1 MGRFLSQRLLQFA
14 LVVFGATLVSYIAM
28 FVATDP
34 ARTALPTGASPADV
48 AAFRAEYGFDRPV
61 LQQYASYMW
70 NALHGDF
77 GTSLWLGQPTLEVVL
92 ASLPAT
98 AAIAIPAT
106 VIGCLLGVG
115 FGIASSMRPGGRFDN
130 MMNVISYGMI
140 SLAEF
145 WLAMI
150 LILIF
155 AVQLGL
161 VPAAAQPGTIA
172 SFVLP
177 VLVLA
182 IRPFAHQ
189 MQMMRASMLSERTK
203 QYVSTARSK
212 GLSDSRIAYRH
223 VLRNAAIPSV
233 TLACYEMSRVFV
245 GTAVAVEVV
254 FSWPGIGQL
263 GTEALQRGDI
273 FLVQGVVV
281 IAAVMV
287 GLLNLTADLLGFWL
301 DPRTRTSI
309 QRSNRIAG
317 AKVQVAA

>member
-1 MGRFLSQRLLQFA
+1 MARYVGQRLLQFV
-14 LVVFGATLVSYIAM
+14 LVVFGATFVSFIAM

-34 ARTALPTGASPADV
+34 ARTALPTGASRADV
-48 AAFRAEYGFDRPV
+48 AAFRAEHGFDRPV
-61 LQQYASYMW
+61 LEQYINYMW

-77 GTSLWLGQPTLEVVL
+77 GTSLWMGQPTLEVVL
-92 ASLPAT
+92 SSLPAT

-115 FGIASSMRPGGRFDN
+115 FGIASSMKPGGGFDN
-130 MMNVISYGMI
+130 TMNVVSYGMI
-140 SLAEF
+140 SVAEF
-145 WLAMI
+145 WLAML
-150 LILIF
+150 LILVF

-161 VPAAAQPGTIA
+161 VPAAAQPGTFA

-189 MQMMRASMLSERTK
+189 MQMMRASMLSERMK
-203 QYVSTARSK
+203 QYVNTARSK
-212 GLSDSRIAYRH
+212 GLSDTRIAYRH

-254 FSWPGIGQL
+254 FSWPGIGLL

-281 IAAVMV
+281 VASIMV

-309 QRSNRIAG
+309 QRSKRVVS
-317 AKVQVAA
+317 AKIQVAA